1 MKALRRLDLPYL
13 AAAAV
18 LLALVLYLGTFFLKS
33 AESSC
38 LFTLDEERT
47 LSESETVSGV
57 ILRCE
62 EPLFGTGS
70 ALLAEEGK
78 RIGCGGLVAA
88 DARRN
93 LPEEILAVSKT
104 ELELLRL
111 RCVYSRQNIC
121 ALCAVPVLPVPR
133 ALDAL
138 PTLPA
143 ERVGVFDIEKMSKKL
158 ENARCGLFESRFV
171 TAPCAGIFS
180 AFTDGY
186 ESPDAAVT
194 EAKTYSRAVIGKI
207 VSSTDWFFEADIEN
221 RGITVGEHVRLELDG
236 LSVQAELAEF
246 EDGHARFKCSDGIE
260 SVLRLR
266 FAEARLVYSE
276 LSGFEIPKSALW
288 YDGEN
293 EPYVLAAHSAG
304 DEKIYVRL
312 VYDDGENCLV
322 RATNDGDLRPGVK
335 IRCTLVK
342 GSQRSARGFY
352 CE

>member
-18 LLALVLYLGTFFLKS
+18 LLALVLYLGAFFLKS
-33 AESSC
+33 AESTC
-38 LFTLDEERT
+38 LFTLDKERT

-62 EPLFGTGS
+62 EPIFGTGS

-78 RIGCGGLVAA
+78 RIGRGGLVAA

-93 LPEEILAVSKT
+93 LPEDILAVTKT

-111 RCVYSRQNIC
+111 RCVYSRQSIG
-121 ALCAVPVLPVPR
+121 ALRSVPVKAVPR

-158 ENARCGLFESRFV
+158 ENARCELFESRFV

-186 ESPDAAVT
+186 ESPDAAAVT
-194 EAKTYSRAVIGKI
+194 EAKDYRRAVIGKI
-207 VSSTDWFFEADIEN
+207 VSSTDWFFEADMGN
-221 RGITVGEHVRLELDG
+221 REITVGEHVRLELER
-236 LSVQAELAEF
+236 LSVQAELTEF
-246 EDGHARFKCSDGIE
+246 EDGHARFRCSDGID

-266 FAEARLVYSE
+266 FVEARLVYSE
-276 LSGFEIPKSALW
+276 LSGFEIPKSALR
-288 YDGEN
+288 YDEEN
-293 EPYVLAAHSAG
+293 KPYVLAAHSAA

-312 VYDDGENCLV
+312 VYDDGECCLV
-322 RATNDGDLRPGVK
+322 RAMNEGELRAGVK
-335 IRCTLVK
+335 IALHPA
-342 GSQRSARGFY
+342 SL
-352 CE
+352 